1 MIDHIKGERERT
13 EESDPIT
20 VAGRLSERWTP
31 CRTAGLPE
39 CFTGG
44 WVGYMGYDTVRYQYM
59 NKLPFDDAPEDD
71 RELPDLC
78 LGLYRDVVVFDHATK
93 QLFAVHWVDVTAAV
107 TPTPRSPTER
117 RLASLVK
124 ALQPRRRPPFPS
136 VRCPCR

>member
-71 RELPDLC
+71 RESRIFASAC
-78 LGLYRDVVVFDHATK
+78 TATSSSSITP
-93 QLFAVHWVDVTAAV
+93 QSNSSRCTGWTWIPSAV

-117 RLASLVK
+117 TAWRLS
-124 ALQPRRRPPFPS
+124 
-136 VRCPCR
+136 